1 MVAVFCLALVAGNA
15 SAQQAGTIEVSVL
28 GVWHN
33 KTTTMAG
40 LRGFGAGARFG
51 VWLPR
56 HFELEGQV
64 DVTSFLQPASGTRLR
79 LIHAA
84 GSLLYNVP
92 IGSGSAYVRGGFGKL
107 RPNCAIGIA
116 PYCSTHSAFTA
127 AAGFRAPVTSAIQ
140 FRAEAMLRNRSAY
153 QYTSFGASVGLTLV
167 PSGRRGEAGRSG
179 EDSDGDGIVNRR
191 DRCPNTPRGALVDE
205 RGCPS
210 DFDGDGVADGLDRC
224 PTTPK
229 GAPVDAIGCPVK
241 RPD

>member
-1 MVAVFCLALVAGNA
+1 MVAVFCLAHVTGNA

-33 KTTTMAG
+33 KTTTLDG
-40 LRGFGAGARFG
+40 LKGFGAGARIG
-51 VWLPR
+51 LWLPR
-56 HFELEGQV
+56 NFEVEGQF
-64 DVTSFLQPASGTRLR
+64 DVTSLRQSVSGTQLR
-79 LIHAA
+79 LIYAA
-84 GSLLYNVP
+84 GSILYNVP

-107 RPNCAIGIA
+107 RPNCAIGLA
-116 PYCSTHSAFTA
+116 PYCYSHSALTA
-127 AAGFRAPVTSAIQ
+127 AAGFRAPIKSAVQ
-140 FRAEAMLRNRSAY
+140 FRAEAMIRNRSAY
-153 QYTSFGASVGLTLV
+153 QYTSLGANVGLTLV
-167 PSGRRGEAGRSG
+167 PSGRRGGPGSG
-179 EDSDGDGIVNRR
+179 EDTDGDGIVNRR
-191 DRCPNTPRGALVDE
+191 DRCPNTPRGALADE